1 MALSKNTQLMV
12 GEILKEADKKAEE
25 IISSAKSEAST
36 ILNAAKFTAKEEEE
50 STLKEARTEGKRAC
64 DEVLAKGKM
73 QAKKE
78 ALQRREEMI
87 NQVFKG
93 TEKELEKYVKMES
106 YKRSLVKIVIAA
118 GKKLGSKDVVV
129 LANRRDLQLL
139 KKSEQGI
146 TRGLS
151 TGGEKASVTFGEPIQ
166 AIGGVVVKS
175 ADGKVEVDE
184 TFDGRMKRE
193 LESLRVKI
201 AKILFEG
208 SQ

>member
-12 GEILKEADKKAEE
+12 GEILREADKKAEE

-36 ILNAAKFTAKEEEE
+36 ILNAAKFTAKEGEE
-50 STLKEARTEGKRAC
+50 SLLKEAKTEGKRAC
-64 DEVLAKGKM
+64 DEALAKGKM

-93 TEKELEKYVKMES
+93 AEKDLEKYVKLES
-106 YKRSLVKIVIAA
+106 YKRSLVKIAVAA
-118 GKKLGSKDVVV
+118 CKKLGSKEVVV

-139 KKSEQGI
+139 KKSEQRI

-175 ADGKVEVDE
+175 ADEKVEVDE

-193 LESLRVKI
+193 LESLRVKV
-201 AKILFEG
+201 AKIFFEG

>member
-12 GEILKEADKKAEE
+12 GEVLKEADKTAEE

-50 STLKEARTEGKRAC
+50 SRLKEARAEGKRAF

-93 TEKELEKYVKMES
+93 AEKELEKYVKLES
-106 YKRSLVKIVIAA
+106 YKKSLVKIVVSA
-118 GKKLGSKDVVV
+118 GKKLGSKDIVV
-129 LANRRDLQLL
+129 LANRRDLSLL

-151 TGGEKASVTFGEPIQ
+151 AGKEKASVTFGEPIQ
-166 AIGGVVVKS
+166 AIGGVVAKS
-175 ADGKVEVDE
+175 ADGRVEVDE

-193 LESLRVKI
+193 IEALRVKI